1 MSVKTRMY
9 EAMFLVSQSE
19 AADLGSIVARIEEI
33 LQRSD
38 AEVVAMKKWDERRLA
53 YEIDKQ
59 RRGVYFLVYFRAPTT
74 AVAGIERD
82 CNLGE
87 RIMRVMIL
95 NAEHLSDEEIA
106 LQDDRAGLGVEANL
120 RKQEAE
126 KAAAAAEAAAAAAP
140 IEAPAA
146 EETPA
151 SAEAPAATEAAEAP
165 ASE

>member
-1 MSVKTRMY
+1 MAVKTRMY

-33 LQRSD
+33 LHRSH
-38 AEVVAMKKWDERRLA
+38 AEIVAMKKWDERRLA

-74 AVAGIERD
+74 GVAGIERD

-106 LQDDRAGLGVEANL
+106 VHDDRAGLGVEANL
-120 RKQEAE
+120 RRQEAE
-126 KAAAAAEAAAAAAP
+126 KAAAEPVAAG
-140 IEAPAA
+140 
-146 EETPA
+146 A
-151 SAEAPAATEAAEAP
+151 SDEGSAD

>member
-1 MSVKTRMY
+1 
-9 EAMFLVSQSE
+9 MFLVNQS
-19 AADLGSIVARIEEI
+19 AAAAFGDVLEHINHLFERA
-33 LQRSD
+33 D
-38 AEVVAMKKWDERRLA
+38 ATVVAMKKWDERRLA

-95 NAEHLSDEEIA
+95 NAEHLSDEDIA
-106 LQDDRAGLGVEANL
+106 LQDDRAGLGVEAKL
-120 RKQEAE
+120 RKEEAD
-126 KAAAAAEAAAAAAP
+126 KAAAAAEAAAPVPSA
-140 IEAPAA
+140 EEKAPAV
-146 EETPA
+146 EE
-151 SAEAPAATEAAEAP
+151 AT

>member
-33 LQRSD
+33 LHRSG
-38 AEVVAMKKWDERRLA
+38 AEIVAMKKWDERRLA
-53 YEIDKQ
+53 YEIEKQ

-120 RKQEAE
+120 RRQEAE
-126 KAAAAAEAAAAAAP
+126 KAAAAEAAAPATVAAG
-140 IEAPAA
+140 
-146 EETPA
+146 A
-151 SAEAPAATEAAEAP
+151 SDEGSAD

>member
-33 LQRSD
+33 LHRSG
-38 AEVVAMKKWDERRLA
+38 AEIVAMRKWDERRLA
-53 YEIDKQ
+53 YEIEKQ

-74 AVAGIERD
+74 AVAGVERD

-120 RKQEAE
+120 RRQEAE
-126 KAAAAAEAAAAAAP
+126 KAAAAAQASP
-140 IEAPAA
+140 S
-146 EETPA
+146 A
-151 SAEAPAATEAAEAP
+151 SAVATMEADDAAAEAP
-165 ASE
+165 ADEVAASE

>member
-1 MSVKTRMY
+1 MAVKTRMY
-9 EAMFLVSQSE
+9 EAMFLVSQAQ

-33 LQRSD
+33 LHRSK
-38 AEVVAMKKWDERRLA
+38 AEIVAMKKWDERRLA

-95 NAEHLSDEEIA
+95 NAEHLSDEDIA
-106 LQDDRAGLGVEANL
+106 LQDDRAGLGVEAKL
-120 RKQEAE
+120 RKEEAD
-126 KAAAAAEAAAAAAP
+126 KAAAAAEAAAPVPSA
-140 IEAPAA
+140 EEKAPAV
-146 EETPA
+146 EE
-151 SAEAPAATEAAEAP
+151 AT

>member
-1 MSVKTRMY
+1 MSAKTRMY

-33 LQRSD
+33 LHRSH
-38 AEVVAMKKWDERRLA
+38 AEIVAMKKWDERRLA
-53 YEIDKQ
+53 YEIEKQ

-106 LQDDRAGLGVEANL
+106 LQDDRSGLGVEANL
-120 RKQEAE
+120 RRQEAE
-126 KAAAAAEAAAAAAP
+126 KAAAAEAAAPATVAAG
-140 IEAPAA
+140 
-146 EETPA
+146 A
-151 SAEAPAATEAAEAP
+151 SDEGSAD